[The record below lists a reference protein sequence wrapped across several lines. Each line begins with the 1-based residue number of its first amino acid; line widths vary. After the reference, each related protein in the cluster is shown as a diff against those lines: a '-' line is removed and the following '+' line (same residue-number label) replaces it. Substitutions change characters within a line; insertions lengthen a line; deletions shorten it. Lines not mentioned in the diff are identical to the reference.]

1 MEEILKLLDWLQMKK
16 NQILNESEVA
26 EGLTLACQAYPTTT
40 TIKIDFDDV

>member
-1 MEEILKLLDWLQMKK
+1 MKK

-26 EGLTLACQAYPTTT
+26 EGLTLACQAYPTSK